1 MNLPCLLKIK
11 EDFESQ
17 IKNRFTS
24 LLSEKKMY
32 LERKIYK
39 KG

>member
-17 IKNRFTS
+17 IKNKFTT
-24 LLSEKKMY
+24 LDF
-32 LERKIYK
+32 RQTQ
-39 KG
+39 